1 MSAGV
6 DDVVDGLVGQARERT
21 GLTNLGSDSWRDG
34 LTRLV
39 TSVESYPN
47 TQATGRAQ
55 VYGQYIEALAV
66 RLRVLDHLAGHPEVM
81 SERVQRPLVVL
92 GLPRTGTTMASH
104 LLDQDPARRSLLK
117 WQADEPVPPATTE
130 NLRTDPRCLA
140 RKSTLA
146 ERLAELRSLGAAIP
160 HWDDADDPTED
171 CFLQAHDFKSFLWE
185 SSMPTAD
192 YSEWYLGADVTSAY
206 EYQRSILQ
214 ILQSTAPG
222 IWALKLPSH
231 AVHIDTLLEVFPDA
245 RIVWAHRDP
254 FRATASF
261 LSINKLSRPPVAGP
275 DFDPATVTPW
285 VLRQLAA
292 HVERPLRARERVG
305 TGRFFDLHYDAV
317 MRDPIGQMR
326 DLYDWA
332 GDTLTS
338 ATEDAM
344 RKWLVDHP
352 QNRFGPRPYSLDD
365 FGVTRTDLEPL
376 FDEYISAVNVELEDV
391 PS

>member
-6 DDVVDGLVGQARERT
+6 DDVVEGLVGQARDRT
-21 GLTNLGSDSWRDG
+21 GLTDLGSDSWRDG

-39 TSVESYPN
+39 TSVESYP
-47 TQATGRAQ
+47 TAQPAGRAY
-55 VYGQYIEALAV
+55 VYGQYVEALAV
-66 RLRVLDHLAGHPEVM
+66 RLRVVDYLASHPEVRA
-81 SERVQRPLVVL
+81 ERIERPLVVL
-92 GLPRTGTTMASH
+92 GLPRTGTTLASH

-117 WQADEPVPPATTE
+117 WQSDEPVPPATTE
-130 NLRTDPRCLA
+130 NLRTDPRCVA
-140 RKSTLA
+140 RKAALA
-146 ERLAELRSLGAAIP
+146 ERLAERRRQGVAIP

-192 YSEWYLGADVTSAY
+192 YSDWYLDADVTSAY
-206 EYQRSILQ
+206 EYQRSVLQ

-222 IWALKLPSH
+222 VWSLKLPSH
-231 AVHIDTLLEVFPDA
+231 AVNIDALLDVFSDA

-254 FRATASF
+254 FRAAASF
-261 LSINKLSRPPVAGP
+261 LSLNKLSRPPLAGP
-275 DFDPATVTPW
+275 EFDPATVTPW

-305 TGRFFDLHYDAV
+305 ADRFFDLHYDAV

-326 DLYDWA
+326 ELYDWA

-338 ATEDAM
+338 STERAM
-344 RKWLVDHP
+344 RTWLSDHP
-352 QNRFGPRPYSLDD
+352 QDRFGPRPYSLDD

-376 FDEYISAVNVELEDV
+376 FEDYLSAVNVALEDAT
-391 PS
+391 S